1 MLSLRVVHEVLY
13 ICTMKELA
21 YLNKYF
27 AQYKGRFLLGI
38 VFIAISNYFRVWQPQ
53 IIRYSLDLVIENV
66 TLYNL
71 YDGFEVKD
79 QLLERIGS
87 ILFFFM
93 LLVISFAFL
102 MGFFMFFMRQTLIV
116 MSRLI
121 EYDLRND
128 IYTHYEKL
136 TLAFYK
142 RNNTGDLMA
151 RITEDVNHVRM
162 YLGPA
167 VMYSI
172 NLVILFTMVIY
183 SMVQVS
189 PILTFY
195 SLIPLPILS
204 ISIYYVTSI
213 INTKSARIQ
222 AQLSVLNSLSQEV
235 YSGIRVVKSYGQ
247 EKAMGDFF
255 KTETEDFK
263 SKSLELA
270 KINAFFR
277 PLMLF
282 LIGVSTIITIYVGG
296 ILVMSGEVSAGNIA
310 EFVIY
315 INMLAWPVTSIGWV
329 ASIIQRAAASQK
341 RINDFLKTEP
351 DVLIDNKIPKTPI
364 EGSIEFKDV
373 SFVYPDTGIK
383 ALENISFK
391 LEKGQKM
398 AIIGRTGSGKT
409 TLADLLL
416 RMYDVSAGQILIDGI
431 PIQGH
436 NLAHLRETIAY
447 VPQDVFLFSD
457 SIYNNI
463 AFGQTKAD
471 KSEIRAYAKH
481 AAVYEDI
488 MNLPEQFDTV
498 IGERGVTLSGG
509 QKQRVSIA
517 RALVKQPDI
526 LLLDD
531 CLSAVDT
538 KTEAKITGYLNT
550 ACADKTTVI
559 ITHRLYAALQFDKI
573 IVLTDGKI
581 TEVGTHNELIQN
593 KGYYYEMY
601 ENQRL
606 EEIEPQ

>member
-1 MLSLRVVHEVLY
+1 
-13 ICTMKELA
+13 MKELA

-66 TLYNL
+66 TLYRL
-71 YDGFEVKD
+71 YDGFEVQD
-79 QLLERIGS
+79 QLFERIGS

-93 LLVISFAFL
+93 LLVISFALL

-121 EYDLRND
+121 EYDLRNE
-128 IYTHYEKL
+128 IYAHYEKL

-189 PILTFY
+189 PTLTLY

-204 ISIYYVTSI
+204 LSIYYVTSI
-213 INTKSARIQ
+213 INKKSARIQ

-247 EKAMGDFF
+247 EKAMGNFF

-270 KINAFFR
+270 KVNAFFY

-282 LIGVSTIITIYVGG
+282 LIGISTIITIYVGG
-296 ILVMSGEVSAGNIA
+296 ILVMNGEISTGNIA

-351 DVLIDNKIPKTPI
+351 DVLADHKIAKTAI
-364 EGSIEFKDV
+364 AGSIEFKEV

-383 ALENISFK
+383 ALDKVSFK
-391 LEKGQKM
+391 LEKGQRM

-409 TLADLLL
+409 TMADLLL
-416 RMYDVSAGQILIDGI
+416 RMYDVSSGQILVDGI
-431 PIQGH
+431 PIQNH

-463 AFGQTKAD
+463 AFGETKAD
-471 KSEIRAYAKH
+471 KATIQEYAKH
-481 AAVYEDI
+481 AAVYDDI

-509 QKQRVSIA
+509 QKQRISIA
-517 RALVKQPDI
+517 RALIKQPDI
-526 LLLDD
+526 VLLDD

-538 KTEAKITGYLNT
+538 KTEAQITSYLNT
-550 ACADKTTVI
+550 ACADKTTII

-573 IVLTDGKI
+573 IVLDDGAI
-581 TEVGTHNELIQN
+581 TEVGTHEELIKN

-606 EEIEPQ
+606 EEIE

>member
-1 MLSLRVVHEVLY
+1 
-13 ICTMKELA
+13 MKELA

-247 EKAMGDFF
+247 EKAMGNFF

>member
-1 MLSLRVVHEVLY
+1 
-13 ICTMKELA
+13 MKELA

-66 TLYNL
+66 TLYSL
-71 YDGFEVKD
+71 YDGFEVKE
-79 QLLERIGS
+79 QLFERIGS

-121 EYDLRND
+121 EYDLRNE
-128 IYTHYEKL
+128 IYAHYEKL
-136 TLAFYK
+136 SLAFYK

-189 PILTFY
+189 PTLTLY
-195 SLIPLPILS
+195 SLIPLPVLS
-204 ISIYYVTSI
+204 LSIYYVTSI
-213 INTKSARIQ
+213 INKKSARIQ

-247 EKAMGDFF
+247 EKAMGNFF

-270 KINAFFR
+270 KVNAFFY

-282 LIGVSTIITIYVGG
+282 LIGISTIITIYVGG
-296 ILVMSGEVSAGNIA
+296 ILVMNGEISTGNIA

-351 DVLIDNKIPKTPI
+351 DVLIDNKIAKTPI
-364 EGSIEFKDV
+364 IGSLEFKDV

-383 ALENISFK
+383 ALENVSFK
-391 LEKGQKM
+391 LEKGQRM

-409 TLADLLL
+409 TMADLLL
-416 RMYDVSAGQILIDGI
+416 RMYDVSTGQILVDGT
-431 PIQGH
+431 PIQEH
-436 NLAHLRETIAY
+436 NLAHLRESIAY

-463 AFGQTKAD
+463 SFGKTKAD
-471 KSEIRAYAKH
+471 QSTIQEYAKH
-481 AAVYEDI
+481 AAVYDDI

-509 QKQRVSIA
+509 QKQRISIA
-517 RALVKQPDI
+517 RALIKQPDI
-526 LLLDD
+526 VLLDD

-538 KTEAKITGYLNT
+538 KTEAQITDYLNT
-550 ACADKTTVI
+550 ACADKTTII

-573 IVLTDGKI
+573 IVLADGKI
-581 TEVGTHNELIQN
+581 TEVGTHEELIKN
-593 KGYYYEMY
+593 NGYYYEMY

-606 EEIEPQ
+606 EEIE